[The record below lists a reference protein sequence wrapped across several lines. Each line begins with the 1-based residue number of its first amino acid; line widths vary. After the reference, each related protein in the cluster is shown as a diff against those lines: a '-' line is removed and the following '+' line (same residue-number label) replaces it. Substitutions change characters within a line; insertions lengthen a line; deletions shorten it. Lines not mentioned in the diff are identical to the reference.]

1 MSFGIQIFNAN
12 GTSEVFGYNAAGA
25 HFLASGTVSV
35 DAGDTSSA
43 ITAEGMTSSNVNTVG
58 VGAAGSNINFPTIN
72 RGNGSFTLT
81 NTSGSAADFRF
92 FAFRF

>member
-1 MSFGIQIFNAN
+1 MAYGIQIFNAN
-12 GTSEVFGYNAAGA
+12 GTSEVFGSNAAGA
-25 HFLASGTVSV
+25 HFLASGTVNIT
-35 DAGDTSSA
+35 AGNTSSA
-43 ITAEGMTSSNVNTVG
+43 ITAEGMTASNVSTVG
-58 VGAAGSNINFPTIN
+58 VGATGNNVNFPTIN